1 MNEDVLPAENGDFP
15 NVMLVFQGRKYI
27 FFNLIFGHMWLHM
40 LVSTTSRYCVFGV
53 LWERQIHTQTYQYY
67 GH

>member
-1 MNEDVLPAENGDFP
+1 MIEDVLPAENGDFP

-27 FFNLIFGHMWLHM
+27 FLSHLWSHVIAH
-40 LVSTTSRYCVFGV
+40 VSIHNIKILCIRVS
-53 LWERQIHTQTYQYY
+53 WERQIHTQTYQYY